1 VSRWTALI
9 ADDHPEWRTII
20 ARILDSA
27 YEVIGFAERGDQL
40 LELATGLRPQV
51 ITLDVSMPGL
61 SGLNALPRL
70 RAALPTA
77 VIVVLTANSS
87 PLYRE
92 EAYHRGADA
101 YVLKGSALE
110 ELLPAIQ
117 AGRKPHHRQRVH
129 PA

>member
-1 VSRWTALI
+1 V
-9 ADDHPEWRTII
+9 
-20 ARILDSA
+20 
-27 YEVIGFAERGDQL
+27 VGFAERGDQL
-40 LELATGLRPQV
+40 LELATSLRPHV

-77 VIVVLTANSS
+77 VIVVLTTNSS

-101 YVLKGSALE
+101 YVLKGSVLE
-110 ELLPAIQ
+110 ALLPVIQ
-117 AGRKPHHRQRVH
+117 AGRKPHDQQRVR